1 MMIKDAQEYGS
12 LNVHMRAQRTEL
24 FTAGTYNLLTSST
37 DFDNLRQ
44 MLANTRYDDIIGTEM
59 VKKYPN
65 LIEIDHRLTQHFVDN
80 YNTYKKYIPKRA
92 KRFVDV
98 LSEKYYFGNI
108 KTIITAFHGAN
119 RFEDAR
125 GMLLTLSPQE
135 DDEIEQLFKAA
146 NIEQLIELIQD
157 EKLRDALD
165 GVIGEYHFLKLVYP
179 LITVVDQ
186 HYYSKLCHEMSNLKG
201 EDSRKTKILFSAQ
214 IGIQNLEII
223 LRAKTL
229 EISPSMVKK
238 WLIKTKFSPIRDD
251 MIDKLINA
259 QTIQSTF
266 EIIRDETPFKE
277 LGLRLLANIEE
288 EKPPLDN
295 FDGIADQIIIHK
307 ANSLFKGASFNVA
320 IFPAF
325 FLLKEMEIRNLRTII
340 LGKIHKRSTE
350 EILDKIVL
358 V

>member
-1 MMIKDAQEYGS
+1 MIKDAQEYGS

-24 FTAGTYNLLTSST
+24 FSAGTYNLLTSST

-44 MLANTRYDDIIGTEM
+44 MLANTRYNDIIGTEM

-65 LIEIDHRLTQHFVDN
+65 LIEIDRRLTQHFVDK
-80 YNTYKKYIPKRA
+80 YNTYKKFIPKRA
-92 KRFVDV
+92 KKFVDV
-98 LSEKYYFGNI
+98 LSEKYYLGNI
-108 KTIITAFHGAN
+108 KTIFAAFHGAN

-125 GMLLTLSPQE
+125 GMLITLSPQE
-135 DDEIEQLFKAA
+135 DDDIEQLFKAA
-146 NIEQLIELIQD
+146 NVEQLIELIKD
-157 EKLRDALD
+157 EKLRDALE
-165 GVIGEYHFLKLVYP
+165 GVIGEYHFLELVYP

-186 HYYSKLCHEMSNLKG
+186 YYYSKLCNEMTNLKG
-201 EDSRKTKILFSAQ
+201 EDSRKTKMLFSAQ

-229 EISPSMVKK
+229 DVKPNIIKK
-238 WLIKTKFSPIRDD
+238 WLIKTKLCPLRDS
-251 MIDKLINA
+251 MRDKLINA
-259 QTIQSTF
+259 QFIETAF

-277 LGLRLLANIEE
+277 LGIRLLDNIEQ

-295 FDGIADQIIIHK
+295 FDRIADQIIIHK
-307 ANSLFKGASFNVA
+307 ANSLFRGASFNIA

-340 LGKIHKRSTE
+340 LGKIHKRSND
-350 EILDKIVL
+350 EILDKMVL